1 MGTINLVFTAT
12 NDASQINEICPQSA
26 ANKCDLLD
34 SVQWDFSDSFL
45 PKADEETK
53 ISRKEGNCLY
63 GLITDYRLGKKR
75 RSKPLSAFSQRKN
88 IARGAPEGPMLK
100 PMLYLALAV
109 IWQNKDRMRWQNL
122 MTPS

>member
-12 NDASQINEICPQSA
+12 NHASQINEICPQSI

-63 GLITDYRLGKKR
+63 DLITDYRLGKKG
-75 RSKPLSAFSQRKN
+75 RSEPLSEFSQRKD
-88 IARGAPEGPMLK
+88 IASGGPEGSMLK

-122 MTPS
+122 MMPS